1 MPVDCG
7 FPTHEI
13 SLPVQVIKLFSYCL
27 ILQLKPEKAF
37 ATCKKMLRTG
47 WKKGNDVKMNQTGQ
61 EAERLKRCGLKKT
74 RGRENVMKALEA
86 VECPVTAEKIFLGL
100 KKQGKEI
107 SLSTV
112 YRILG
117 TLVKK
122 EIAQRT
128 GSDENGRAMFEL
140 NRHIHRHYLVC
151 LGCHK
156 MIPVEHCPLG
166 ELEKRLERETGFSVT
181 GHSLEIYGYCADCR
195 KRMSDKKKEK

>member
-1 MPVDCG
+1 VG
-7 FPTHEI
+7 LWLSHIRNI
-13 SLPVQVIKLFSYCL
+13 SFGASIKLFSYCL
-27 ILQLKPEKAF
+27 ILQLIPEKAF
-37 ATCKKMLRTG
+37 SAREKILRTD

-74 RGRENVMKALEA
+74 RGRENVMKTLEA
-86 VECPVTAEKIFLGL
+86 AKCPVTAEKIFWEL
-100 KKQGKEI
+100 KKQRKEI

-122 EIAQRT
+122 EIAKRT

-166 ELEKRLERETGFSVT
+166 ELEKRLEQETGFSVT
-181 GHSLEIYGYCADCR
+181 GHSLEIYGYCADCQ
-195 KRMSDKKKEK
+195 KQMLTKKKEK